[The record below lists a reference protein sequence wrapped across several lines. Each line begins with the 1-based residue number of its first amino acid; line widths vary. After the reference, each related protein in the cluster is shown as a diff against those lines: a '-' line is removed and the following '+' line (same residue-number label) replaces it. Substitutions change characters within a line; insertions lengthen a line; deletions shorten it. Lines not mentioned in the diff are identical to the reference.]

1 MSHAFL
7 FHGGRVSEA
16 ARAYGGLPEDWLDLS
31 TGLNPEPWPAA
42 RAGAG
47 AVDWTALPDP
57 DALAQLEAAAAR
69 HFGVAPN
76 LCCAVPGSETAL
88 RLLAR
93 ALDLPGRAL
102 VPAYRTHR
110 EAFYPSRPARFGEQP
125 GAKEVFVLA
134 NPNNPDGALRD
145 PEAIVEWAE
154 RIDASGGFL
163 VVDEAF
169 ADCHPEA
176 SVARAVA
183 PGLRLIVLRSF
194 GKFFGLA
201 GLRLGFVLGP
211 PALMML
217 LRQLL
222 GSWPVHAAALALGR
236 AAYEDSHWIARTRAA
251 LPIRAEALDGVLRRH
266 GLEPVGDCP
275 LFRLVTG
282 CEGQALFERLAR
294 ARILVRPFA
303 EFPDWVRFGVPADP
317 AALARLDAALAGD
330 RS

>member
-1 MSHAFL
+1 MSAAFL

-16 ARAYGGLPEDWLDLS
+16 ARAFGGAPEDWLDLS
-31 TGLNPEPWPAA
+31 TGLNPLAWLAA
-42 RAGAG
+42 GVG
-47 AVDWTALPDP
+47 PVDWTALPDP
-57 DALAQLEAAAAR
+57 DALLRLEAAAAR
-69 HFGVAPN
+69 HFGVAPE

-110 EAFYPSRPARFGEQP
+110 EAFAPSRPALFGEQP
-125 GAKEVFVLA
+125 KAREVFVFA
-134 NPNNPDGALRD
+134 NPNNPDGVLRD
-145 PEAIVEWAE
+145 PEDVVAWAE
-154 RIDASGGFL
+154 RIDATGGFL
-163 VVDEAF
+163 IVDEAF
-169 ADCHPEA
+169 ADCHPGA

-183 PGLRLIVLRSF
+183 PGFRLIVLRSF

-222 GSWPVHAAALALGR
+222 GSWPVHAGALAIGA
-236 AAYEDSHWIARTRAA
+236 AAYADGDWIARTRSALPVRAAA
-251 LPIRAEALDGVLRRH
+251 LDAVLHRH
-266 GLEPVGDCP
+266 GLEPQGDCP

-282 CEGQALFERLAR
+282 CAGGALFDRLAR

-303 EFPDWVRFGVPADP
+303 DRPDWLRFGVPGDAD
-317 AALARLDAALAGD
+317 ALARLDAALAG
-330 RS
+330 RAA